1 MSNLINKLLIF
12 IYHTSDKYHPVYH
25 CDSEG
30 IIKLEMDAKGIE
42 MLRMSLLFN
51 QTFLFIP
58 KMCPAAHSNTDWR
71 GDVLVAKFHFS

>member
-12 IYHTSDKYHPVYH
+12 IYYTSDKYHPVYH

-42 MLRMSLLFN
+42 MLRNLLFILKN
-51 QTFLFIP
+51 QIFLFIP
-58 KMCPAAHSNTDWR
+58 KM
-71 GDVLVAKFHFS
+71 

>member
-25 CDSEG
+25 CDSER
-30 IIKLEMDAKGIE
+30 IIKIEMDAKGIE
-42 MLRMSLLFN
+42 MLRILLFILN

-58 KMCPAAHSNTDWR
+58 KM
-71 GDVLVAKFHFS
+71 